1 MHYPLLR
8 VLAEI
13 AVYALL
19 ATIPVAWVL
28 FTDRFRRPP
37 SPSQYSVLFA
47 LAALAGVFLFVP
59 SLSIVF
65 GTALVAVGIA
75 WLTGRFAFT
84 GVSYERMLTP
94 GRLFPGDEA
103 ALRIRIRNQKLLPL
117 SWMSINDPVQFNVI
131 RATQDLSDLLSFSGG
146 IEVSENLG
154 YSLVN
159 NLAIGPFGEV
169 ERTYSLTAVQR
180 GVYTLGPA
188 EVETGDLFGVFRHKS
203 LLGARLEV
211 IVYPRIFRPEEIG
224 LPFRESL
231 GEVVARRSLYE
242 DPTLIAGSREYR
254 RGDPLRRVHWKATA
268 RTGELQ
274 VRFNDPSTTAKLMIV
289 LNLNTFQHVW
299 QGVELERMESS
310 IDVAASLALWALQK
324 RFSVGLRSN
333 GVVAGAEET
342 PRLPPSANPKQETH
356 LLEHLARLSFS
367 GRFSPEEI
375 LQDETRRLAE
385 GSSLI
390 FVTPVITPPLIQLLT
405 SRRLVG
411 RVSVVYCGRFAAPVV
426 RGVPIHLVAPP
437 LVTTRAVS

>member
-8 VLAEI
+8 ILAQI

-19 ATIPVAWVL
+19 ATIPVVWVL
-28 FTDRFRRPP
+28 FTDRFRHPP
-37 SPSQYSVLFA
+37 SPSQYSTLFA
-47 LAALAGVFLFVP
+47 LAALAGIFLFVP

-65 GTALVAVGIA
+65 GTALLAIGIA
-75 WLTGRFAFT
+75 WLTGRVALT
-84 GVSYERMLTP
+84 GVSYDRTLLP
-94 GRLFPGDEA
+94 GRLFPGDGAE
-103 ALRIRIRNQKLLPL
+103 LRIRIRNQKLLPL

-131 RATQDLSDLLSFSGG
+131 RATRDLSDLLRFSGG
-146 IEVSENLG
+146 IEVSESLG
-154 YSLVN
+154 HSLVN
-159 NLAIGPFGEV
+159 DLAIGPFGEV
-169 ERTYSLTAVQR
+169 ERTYALTAVQR

-188 EVETGDLFGVFRHKS
+188 EIETGDLFGVFRHKAN
-203 LLGARLEV
+203 LGERLEV

-231 GEVVARRSLYE
+231 GEVVARRSLYD

-324 RFSVGLRSN
+324 RFVVGLRSN

-342 PRLPPSANPKQETH
+342 PRIAPSAHPKQETH

-367 GRFSPEEI
+367 GRYSPEEI

-390 FVTPVITPPLIQLLT
+390 FVTPVITPPLIALLT

-437 LVTTRAVS
+437 SVATRAVS

>member
-8 VLAEI
+8 ILAQI

-19 ATIPVAWVL
+19 ATIPVVWVL
-28 FTDRFRRPP
+28 FTDRFRHPP
-37 SPSQYSVLFA
+37 SPSQYSTLFA
-47 LAALAGVFLFVP
+47 LAALAGIFLFVP

-65 GTALVAVGIA
+65 GTALLAIGIA
-75 WLTGRFAFT
+75 WLTGRVALT
-84 GVSYERMLTP
+84 GVSYDRTLLP
-94 GRLFPGDEA
+94 GRLFPGDGAE
-103 ALRIRIRNQKLLPL
+103 LRIRIRNQKLLPL

-131 RATQDLSDLLSFSGG
+131 RATQDLSDLLRFSGG
-146 IEVSENLG
+146 IEVSESLG
-154 YSLVN
+154 HSLVN
-159 NLAIGPFGEV
+159 DLAIGPFGEV
-169 ERTYSLTAVQR
+169 ERTYALTAVQR

-188 EVETGDLFGVFRHKS
+188 EIETGDLFGVFRHKAN
-203 LLGARLEV
+203 LGERLEV

-231 GEVVARRSLYE
+231 GEVVARRSLYD

-324 RFSVGLRSN
+324 RFVVGLRSN

-342 PRLPPSANPKQETH
+342 PRIAPSAHPKQETH

-367 GRFSPEEI
+367 GRYSPEEI
-375 LQDETRRLAE
+375 LHDETRRLAE

-390 FVTPVITPPLIQLLT
+390 FVTPVITPPLIALLT

-437 LVTTRAVS
+437 SVATRAVS

>member
-8 VLAEI
+8 ILAQI

-28 FTDRFRRPP
+28 FTDRFRHPP
-37 SPSQYSVLFA
+37 SPSQYSTLFA
-47 LAALAGVFLFVP
+47 LAALAGIFLFVP

-65 GTALVAVGIA
+65 GTALLAIGIA
-75 WLTGRFAFT
+75 WLTGRLALT
-84 GVSYERMLTP
+84 GVSYDRTLLP
-94 GRLFPGDEA
+94 GRLFPGDGAE
-103 ALRIRIRNQKLLPL
+103 LRIRIRNQKLLPL

-131 RATQDLSDLLSFSGG
+131 RATQDLSDLLRFSGG
-146 IEVSENLG
+146 IEVSESLG
-154 YSLVN
+154 HSLVN
-159 NLAIGPFGEV
+159 DLAIGPFGEV
-169 ERTYSLTAVQR
+169 ERTYALTAVQR

-188 EVETGDLFGVFRHKS
+188 EIETGDLFGVFRHKAN
-203 LLGARLEV
+203 LGERLEV

-231 GEVVARRSLYE
+231 GEVVARRSLYD

-274 VRFNDPSTTAKLMIV
+274 VRFNDTSTTAKLMIV
-289 LNLNTFQHVW
+289 LNLNTFQHIW

-324 RFSVGLRSN
+324 RFVVGLRSN

-342 PRLPPSANPKQETH
+342 PRIAPSAHPKQETH

-367 GRFSPEEI
+367 GRYSPEEI

-390 FVTPVITPPLIQLLT
+390 FVTPVITPPLIALLT

-437 LVTTRAVS
+437 SVATRAVS

>member
-8 VLAEI
+8 ILAQI

-19 ATIPVAWVL
+19 ATIPVMWVL
-28 FTDRFRRPP
+28 FTDRFRQPP
-37 SPSQYSVLFA
+37 SPSQYSAMFA
-47 LAALAGVFLFVP
+47 LAALAGIFLFVP

-65 GTALVAVGIA
+65 GTALLAIGIA
-75 WLTGRFAFT
+75 WLTGRLALT
-84 GVSYERMLTP
+84 GVSYERTLLP

-103 ALRIRIRNQKLLPL
+103 ELRIQIRNKKLLPL
-117 SWMSINDPVQFNVI
+117 SWMSINDPIHFNVI
-131 RATQDLSDLLSFSGG
+131 RSTQDLSDLLHFSGG

-154 YSLVN
+154 HSLVN
-159 NLAIGPFGEV
+159 NLAIGPYGEV
-169 ERTYSLTAVQR
+169 ERTYALTAVQR

-203 LLGARLEV
+203 TLGNRLEV

-231 GEVVARRSLYE
+231 GEVMARRTLYE

-310 IDVAASLALWALQK
+310 IDVAASLALWALRK
-324 RFSVGLRSN
+324 RFVVGLRSN

-342 PRLPPSANPKQETH
+342 PRVAPSAHPKQESQ

-367 GRFSPEEI
+367 GRYSPEEI
-375 LQDETRRLAE
+375 LRDETRRLAE

-405 SRRLVG
+405 SRHLVG

-437 LVTTRAVS
+437 VVAARAVS

>member
-8 VLAEI
+8 ILAQI

-28 FTDRFRRPP
+28 FTDRFRHPP
-37 SPSQYSVLFA
+37 SPSQYSTLFA
-47 LAALAGVFLFVP
+47 LAALAGIFLFVP

-65 GTALVAVGIA
+65 GTALLAIGIA
-75 WLTGRFAFT
+75 WLTGRLALT
-84 GVSYERMLTP
+84 GVSYDRTLLP
-94 GRLFPGDEA
+94 GRLFPGDGAE
-103 ALRIRIRNQKLLPL
+103 LRIRIRNQKLLPL

-131 RATQDLSDLLSFSGG
+131 RATQDLSDLLRFSGG
-146 IEVSENLG
+146 IEVSESLG
-154 YSLVN
+154 HSLVN
-159 NLAIGPFGEV
+159 DLAIGPFGEV
-169 ERTYSLTAVQR
+169 ERTYALTAVQR

-188 EVETGDLFGVFRHKS
+188 EIETGDLFGVFRHKAN
-203 LLGARLEV
+203 LGERLEV

-231 GEVVARRSLYE
+231 GEVVARRSLYD

-289 LNLNTFQHVW
+289 LNLNTFQHIW

-324 RFSVGLRSN
+324 RFVVGLRSN

-342 PRLPPSANPKQETH
+342 PRIAPSAHPKQETH

-367 GRFSPEEI
+367 GRYSPEEI

-390 FVTPVITPPLIQLLT
+390 FVTPVITPPLIALLT

-437 LVTTRAVS
+437 SVATRAVS

>member
-8 VLAEI
+8 ILAQI

-28 FTDRFRRPP
+28 FTDRFRHPP
-37 SPSQYSVLFA
+37 SPSQYSTLFA
-47 LAALAGVFLFVP
+47 LAALAGIFLFVP

-65 GTALVAVGIA
+65 GTALLAIGIA
-75 WLTGRFAFT
+75 WLTGRLALT
-84 GVSYERMLTP
+84 GVSYDRTLLP
-94 GRLFPGDEA
+94 GRLFPGDGAE
-103 ALRIRIRNQKLLPL
+103 LRIRIRNQKLLPL

-131 RATQDLSDLLSFSGG
+131 RATRDLSDLLRFSGG
-146 IEVSENLG
+146 IEVSESLG
-154 YSLVN
+154 HSLVN
-159 NLAIGPFGEV
+159 DLAIGPFGEV
-169 ERTYSLTAVQR
+169 ERTYALTAVQR

-188 EVETGDLFGVFRHKS
+188 EIETGDLFGVFRHKAN
-203 LLGARLEV
+203 LGERLEV

-231 GEVVARRSLYE
+231 GEVVARRSLYD

-324 RFSVGLRSN
+324 RFVVGLRSN

-342 PRLPPSANPKQETH
+342 PRIAPSAHPKQETH

-367 GRFSPEEI
+367 GRYSPEEI

-390 FVTPVITPPLIQLLT
+390 FVTPVITPPLIALLT

-437 LVTTRAVS
+437 SVATRAVS

>member
-8 VLAEI
+8 ILAQI

-19 ATIPVAWVL
+19 ATIPVVWVL
-28 FTDRFRRPP
+28 FTDRFRHPP
-37 SPSQYSVLFA
+37 SPSQYSTLFA
-47 LAALAGVFLFVP
+47 LAALAGIFLFVP

-65 GTALVAVGIA
+65 GTALLAIGIA
-75 WLTGRFAFT
+75 WLTGRVALT
-84 GVSYERMLTP
+84 GVSYDRTLLP
-94 GRLFPGDEA
+94 GRLFPGDGAE
-103 ALRIRIRNQKLLPL
+103 LRIRIRNQKLLPL

-131 RATQDLSDLLSFSGG
+131 RATRDLSDLLRFSGG
-146 IEVSENLG
+146 IEVSESLG
-154 YSLVN
+154 HSLVN
-159 NLAIGPFGEV
+159 DLAIGPFGEV
-169 ERTYSLTAVQR
+169 ERTYTLTAVQR

-188 EVETGDLFGVFRHKS
+188 EIETGDLFGVFRHKAN
-203 LLGARLEV
+203 LGERLEV

-231 GEVVARRSLYE
+231 GEVVARRSLYD

-324 RFSVGLRSN
+324 RFVVGLRSN

-342 PRLPPSANPKQETH
+342 PRIAPSAHPKQETH

-367 GRFSPEEI
+367 GRYSPEEI

-390 FVTPVITPPLIQLLT
+390 FVTPVITPPLIALLT

-437 LVTTRAVS
+437 SVATRAVS

>member
-1 MHYPLLR
+1 MHFPVFR
-8 VLAEI
+8 ILAQI
-13 AVYALL
+13 IVYALL
-19 ATIPVAWVL
+19 ATIPVLWIF

-37 SPSQYSVLFA
+37 SPSQYSALFA
-47 LAALAGVFLFVP
+47 IAALAGVFLFVP

-65 GTALVAVGIA
+65 GTALLAVGIA
-75 WLTGRFAFT
+75 WVSGRVALS
-84 GVSYERMLTP
+84 GVSYERTLSP

-103 ALRIRIRNQKLLPL
+103 ELRIVVRNEKLLPL
-117 SWMSINDPVQFNVI
+117 SWMSINDPVHFNVI
-131 RATQDLSDLLSFSGG
+131 RASHDLSDLLRFSGG
-146 IEVSENLG
+146 IEIGQSLG
-154 YSLVN
+154 HYLVN
-159 NLAIGPFGEV
+159 HLAVGPYGEV
-169 ERTYSLTAVQR
+169 VRTYSLTAVQR

-188 EVETGDLFGVFRHKS
+188 EVETGDLFGVFRHKAS
-203 LLGARLEV
+203 LGGRMEV

-254 RGDPLRRVHWKATA
+254 RGDPLRHVHWKATA

-274 VRFNDPSTTAKLMIV
+274 VRLNDPSTTAQLMIV

-299 QGVELERMESS
+299 QGVELERMEAS

-324 RFSVGLRSN
+324 GFVVGLRSN
-333 GVVAGAEET
+333 GVVAGAEVT
-342 PRLPPSANPKQETH
+342 PRIAPSANPKQEAH

-367 GRFSPEEI
+367 GRYSPEEI
-375 LQDETRRLAE
+375 LRDETRRLSE

-390 FVTPVITPPLIQLLT
+390 FVTPVITPDLIEILT

-426 RGVPIHLVAPP
+426 RGVPIHLVVPP
-437 LVTTRAVS
+437 SVVARAVS

>member
-1 MHYPLLR
+1 
-8 VLAEI
+8 
-13 AVYALL
+13 
-19 ATIPVAWVL
+19 
-28 FTDRFRRPP
+28 
-37 SPSQYSVLFA
+37 
-47 LAALAGVFLFVP
+47 
-59 SLSIVF
+59 
-65 GTALVAVGIA
+65 
-75 WLTGRFAFT
+75 
-84 GVSYERMLTP
+84 
-94 GRLFPGDEA
+94 
-103 ALRIRIRNQKLLPL
+103 
-117 SWMSINDPVQFNVI
+117 MSINDPVHFNVI
-131 RATQDLSDLLSFSGG
+131 RSTQDLSDLLHFSGG

-154 YSLVN
+154 HSLVN
-159 NLAIGPFGEV
+159 NLAIGPYGEV
-169 ERTYSLTAVQR
+169 ERTYALTAVQR

-203 LLGARLEV
+203 TLGNRLEV

-231 GEVVARRSLYE
+231 GEVMARRTLYE

-310 IDVAASLALWALQK
+310 IDVAASLALWALRK
-324 RFSVGLRSN
+324 RFVVGLRSN

-342 PRLPPSANPKQETH
+342 PRIAPSAHPKQETH

-367 GRFSPEEI
+367 GRYSPEEI
-375 LQDETRRLAE
+375 LRDETRRLAE

-405 SRRLVG
+405 SRHLVG

-437 LVTTRAVS
+437 VVATRAVS